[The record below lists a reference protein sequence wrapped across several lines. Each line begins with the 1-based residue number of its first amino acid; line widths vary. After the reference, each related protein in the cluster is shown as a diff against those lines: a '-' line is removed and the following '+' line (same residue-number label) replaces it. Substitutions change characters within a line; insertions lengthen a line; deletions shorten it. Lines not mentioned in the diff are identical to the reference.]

1 MRKVA
6 IYGIGANFGGIDV
19 SKNFLHSGVA
29 GVGWDQAD
37 APDLHNYVDSI
48 EKGDIIYIKSCNF
61 GNDICVK
68 GIGIVT
74 DNASVGTFNI
84 GSKYPINRGKQVDWL
99 DKSTFVIPKPYGKNN
114 VRSNSVYREFH
125 PDVIKEILKRIP

>member
-37 APDLHNYVDSI
+37 APDL
-48 EKGDIIYIKSCNF
+48 
-61 GNDICVK
+61 CVK

-84 GSKYPINRGKQVDWL
+84 GSKYPINRGKQIDWL